1 MNPNYQ
7 PLDAVPHR
15 QHGRKKAQGYVFAR
29 NDAFAPLLIAELS
42 HAIAHYPLAFRPID
56 SGPFQGH
63 FQLVVLLGMCA
74 GENLFVDAHG
84 QWRAPYIPGH
94 FRAYP
99 FRLLQVRSSEDKQL
113 IMLGFDHAS
122 GLYREAPD
130 PLQQEE
136 RFFDDQ
142 GQPQPWLQE
151 VSNFLVE
158 SAKNQR
164 LTQQAVEALAAAKV
178 LVPWELPK
186 AGLDDERPLLS
197 DLCCIDA
204 AAMKTLPGSV
214 LEILRDTQALDLAYA
229 QLFSMQRLVSL
240 QALYRQRE
248 QQKAKAHAEGR
259 RERQL
264 PIGDLGLGALFGTSA
279 PSDSMDLEW
288 LKNYK

>member
-1 MNPNYQ
+1 MKPNYQ
-7 PLDAVPHR
+7 PLDAIPHR
-15 QHGRKKAQGYVFAR
+15 QHGRKKVPGYAFAQG
-29 NDAFAPLLIAELS
+29 DAFAPLLIAELS
-42 HAIAHYPLAFRPID
+42 HASAHYPLAFRTIA

-63 FQLVVLLGMCA
+63 FQLIVLLGMRA
-74 GENLFVDAHG
+74 GENLFVDANG
-84 QWRAPYIPGH
+84 RWRAPYIPGH

-99 FRLLQVRSSEDKQL
+99 FRLLQVRTAEGKEVV
-113 IMLGFDHAS
+113 MLGFDHGS
-122 GLYREAPD
+122 GLYRETPD

-158 SAKNQR
+158 SVKNQH

-178 LVPWELPK
+178 LVPWELSK
-186 AGLDDERPLLS
+186 ADAKDEGPWQEGLYCVSP
-197 DLCCIDA
+197 
-204 AAMKTLPGSV
+204 AAMKALPGNV
-214 LEILRDTQALDLAYA
+214 LELLRDAQALDLAYA
-229 QLFSMQRLVSL
+229 QLLSMQRLTPL
-240 QALYRQRE
+240 RDLHRQRE

-259 RERQL
+259 RDRQP
-264 PIGDLGLGALFGTSA
+264 PIGDLGLGSILGTSA